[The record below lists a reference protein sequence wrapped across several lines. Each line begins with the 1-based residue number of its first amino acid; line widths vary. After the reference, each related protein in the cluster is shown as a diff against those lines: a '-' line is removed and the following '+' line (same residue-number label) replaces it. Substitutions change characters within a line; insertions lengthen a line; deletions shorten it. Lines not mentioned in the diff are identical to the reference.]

1 MPVIKD
7 VVRDIK
13 QAESVDAW
21 YERFRGH
28 RAQRNAV
35 YECFC
40 SPEVLRNEE
49 LRSCFAEICKTGRV
63 TVEGPA
69 RGLITFLSGQQEPF
83 RTVVEQSWKIMGPNF
98 KPQEF
103 ESHMLEALEETVRK
117 AETEGVPER
126 LVPFWAGMATIV
138 KNVSKEVIT
147 KTICG
152 AKHDPIKLAIN
163 HISLRAPYLH
173 SLLRFYESLMT
184 KLGGEIW
191 DVVSPLTS
199 STFADILLVE
209 DKYSELLR
217 NIPQDE
223 SGELQIMDLTKWMSS
238 FVGSIQPLQ
247 RPTSATPLLRQLF
260 KEHSLPP
267 LSRGI
272 CWKEGMKVLSLTLSG
287 VHSHSSTLE
296 GEADRIILRQ
306 ANELFKEHLN
316 IVIQVATSSMEYED
330 ARMGL
335 HMSTA
340 RDAAI
345 ETLTSALKLD
355 VKVVMTD
362 YASLTKKKPELPVT
376 ETTVRDELWRSVCER
391 FPRDNIHFGRQ
402 ILTVLQELIILE
414 KVHISNS
421 DQDNL
426 KNRKTKFNE
435 VITTLQG
442 RLHEYFQ
449 ALSRFTP
456 SNINQIL
463 SEDSAQLTFFTGI
476 ISSVDDVSFAAE
488 DSLLQAYGVEDKNEA
503 LRAMLKADFRV
514 TITALSDL
522 GRQLQKVTTFSL
534 MPKMIGFSSTV
545 LDVLCDRYDGVI
557 VKQNLEGWQ
566 KTTLRIYWDVQWR
579 WLGNIFK
586 RVRRWAISVDKE
598 VMIEFTRDAM
608 DYADNLF
615 NRYWTFEQALRA
627 NMSELDVRP
636 GANRDISWGVKLL
649 QDASRTLHPLTVI
662 LTIQDPH
669 LLSTCQALMCKILKL
684 LEQQGVEI
692 SDDYFTT
699 MRKYIYPQT
708 LPEYDPSAPPTTNLS
723 EVQKA
728 ELSVAVTKIRPD
740 FIPDEG
746 KPFPPSFLNQAIEYM
761 LTCNDL

>member
-1 MPVIKD
+1 MIKD

-13 QAESVDAW
+13 KTESVDAW
-21 YERFRGH
+21 YERFRGD

-209 DKYSELLR
+209 DKYPELLR

-223 SGELQIMDLTKWMSS
+223 SGELQITDLTKWMSS
-238 FVGSIQPLQ
+238 FVGSIRPLQ

-260 KEHSLPP
+260 KEHNLPP

-306 ANELFKEHLN
+306 ANELFNEHLN

-335 HMSTA
+335 HMSMA

-345 ETLTSALKLD
+345 ETLTLALRLD

-376 ETTVRDELWRSVCER
+376 ETTVRDELWRNVCER
-391 FPRDNIHFGRQ
+391 FPRDNIHFARQ
-402 ILTVLQELIILE
+402 ILTVLQGLIILE

-421 DQDNL
+421 DPDDL

-456 SNINQIL
+456 SNINLVL
-463 SEDSAQLTFFTGI
+463 SQDSAQLTFFTGI

-503 LRAMLKADFRV
+503 LRAMLKADFRM
-514 TITALSDL
+514 TITALSNL

-557 VKQNLEGWQ
+557 VKQNLEEWQ

-586 RVRRWAISVDKE
+586 RVRRWAFFVDKE

-649 QDASRTLHPLTVI
+649 QDASRTLLPLTFI
-662 LTIQDPH
+662 LTIQDLH

-692 SDDYFTT
+692 SDDYFAT
-699 MRKYIYPQT
+699 MRKYIYPQI
-708 LPEYDPSAPPTTNLS
+708 LPEYDPSGPPTTNLS

-746 KPFPPSFLNQAIEYM
+746 KPSFFCESIY
-761 LTCNDL
+761 